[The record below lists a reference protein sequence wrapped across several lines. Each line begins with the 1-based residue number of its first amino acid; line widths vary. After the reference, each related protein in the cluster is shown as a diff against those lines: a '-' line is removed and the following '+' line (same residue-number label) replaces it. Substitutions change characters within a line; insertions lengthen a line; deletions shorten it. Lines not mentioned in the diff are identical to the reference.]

1 MKCYVLYLGSSAT
14 QTKHV
19 LEHQGWEVNLFEG
32 FDNSNKWSLS
42 TNHTYEIDNPGTGY
56 KVGPKHIG
64 ISMAHFILWRALE
77 AFGKDD
83 YYHIMEDDIR
93 LRQNWRQNL
102 QEAMSHLPEDWDL
115 LYPGNC
121 CAKSEPENLVAGNLY
136 RGCPLCT
143 HWYTVRH
150 KALRT
155 LIETNSAAWGPLDIQ
170 MQISSAKKLK
180 VYSIIPRLA
189 DQNITVLED

>member
-1 MKCYVLYLGSSAT
+1 
-14 QTKHV
+14 
-19 LEHQGWEVNLFEG
+19 
-32 FDNSNKWSLS
+32 
-42 TNHTYEIDNPGTGY
+42 
-56 KVGPKHIG
+56 
-64 ISMAHFILWRALE
+64 LWRALE
-77 AFGKDD
+77 AFGEDD
-83 YYHIMEDDIR
+83 HYHIMEDDIR
-93 LRQNWRQNL
+93 LRPNWRQGL
-102 QEAMSHLPEDWDL
+102 QEAMSNLPDDWDL

-121 CAKSEPENLVAGNLY
+121 CAKSAPENLVRGNLY

-180 VYSIIPRLA
+180 VFSIIPRLA
-189 DQNITVLED
+189 DQNITDLED

>member
-1 MKCYVLYLGSSAT
+1 MKCYVLYLGASAD

-32 FDNSNKWSLS
+32 FDNFNKWSLS

-77 AFGKDD
+77 AFGEDD
-83 YYHIMEDDIR
+83 HYHIMEDDIR
-93 LRQNWRQNL
+93 LRPNWRQGL
-102 QEAMSHLPEDWDL
+102 QEAMSNLPDDWDL

-121 CAKSEPENLVAGNLY
+121 CARSAPENLVKGNLY

-150 KALRT
+150 KALQT

-180 VYSIIPRLA
+180 VFSIIPRLA
-189 DQNITVLED
+189 DQNITDLED